1 MDWIDRF
8 LEYIQYEKRFS
19 LHTCT
24 AYQTD
29 LCQYTEFLSRLD
41 TDLQHANHQDIR
53 LWIVDQLDEE
63 QSVSTINRKLST
75 LKTFYKFLLRNNFIT
90 ANPMDKVITPKRG
103 KNLPVFI
110 SESEMDNLFENVE
123 FPDSF
128 EGKRDKVIIELF
140 YATGIRS
147 GELETIKKKD
157 IDFYQHTVKVLG
169 KRRKERIIPFSQKL
183 VPVLKDYIQS
193 YENTFGFFEN
203 EALFLVTN
211 KGKDI
216 YPKLIYR
223 TVRKYLDMVATIQKR
238 SPHVIRHTFATHLL
252 NNGADLMAIKELLG
266 HTSLSAT
273 QVYTHTSVEKL
284 KESYKQAHPRA

>member
-29 LCQYTEFLSRLD
+29 LYQYIEFLSRLD
-41 TDLQHANHQDIR
+41 TNLQHANHQDIR
-53 LWIVDQLDEE
+53 LWIVDQFDEK

-90 ANPMDKVITPKRG
+90 INPMDKVITPKRG

-110 SESEMDNLFENVE
+110 SESEMDNLFVNIE
-123 FPDSF
+123 FPNSF
-128 EGKRDKVIIELF
+128 EGKRDKVIIELL

-147 GELETIKKKD
+147 GELATIKKKD

-169 KRRKERIIPFSQKL
+169 KRRKERIIPFSRKL
-183 VPVLKDYIQS
+183 VPVLEEYIHA
-193 YENTFGFFEN
+193 YEDIFGFFEN

-223 TVRKYLDMVATIQKR
+223 TVRKYLDMVATIHKR